1 MCFNFVQLEI
11 PSNDTTYW
19 CSVQY
24 LPENIRQQ
32 EKYIYKVSYKLL
44 VGSYIATY

>member
-1 MCFNFVQLEI
+1 MQLEI

-24 LPENIRQQ
+24 LPENVRQQ
-32 EKYIYKVSYKLL
+32 EKYIYKVSYYLQMLGQIKFCN
-44 VGSYIATY
+44 YNIN

>member
-1 MCFNFVQLEI
+1 MQLEI

-24 LPENIRQQ
+24 LPENVRQQ
-32 EKYIYKVSYKLL
+32 EKFIYKVSYCLQML
-44 VGSYIATY
+44 PCNYNVLIINY